1 MRVLSANREF
11 TVAHPGRTTLATFFE
26 KFRSGLSKTRTNLS
40 DGLSKVFSGK
50 TRLDEDILEFLEE
63 RLIAADLG
71 VNTTMELI
79 DRLRANI
86 SLRERGD
93 LETVIAT
100 IKSDLL
106 AQLTELRNGHAGEL
120 KNRPHVIMVTG
131 VNGAGKTTS
140 IGKLASLYRN
150 QGKSVL
156 VGAAD
161 TFRAAASQQLEIWA
175 ERAGVDVVRN
185 KAGAD
190 SAAVAYDAVAAAQN
204 RGVDIALIDTAGRLH
219 TSTNLMEELKKIK
232 RVIGKRIPDAP
243 HEVYL
248 VLDATTG
255 QNGLVQARQ
264 FNEAVGVTG
273 IILAKLDGTARGGIV
288 VAIQRELG
296 VPVLYVGVGEQ
307 IDDLQPFDP
316 EAYVEALFA

>member
-1 MRVLSANREF
+1 MFYLQIENSLS
-11 TVAHPGRTTLATFFE
+11 HPGRTTLATFFE

-79 DRLRANI
+79 ERLRANI

-106 AQLTELRNGHAGEL
+106 AQLTELRNGHSGEL

-255 QNGLVQARQ
+255 QNGLVQARL

>member
-1 MRVLSANREF
+1 
-11 TVAHPGRTTLATFFE
+11 
-26 KFRSGLSKTRTNLS
+26 
-40 DGLSKVFSGK
+40 
-50 TRLDEDILEFLEE
+50 
-63 RLIAADLG
+63 
-71 VNTTMELI
+71 MELI
-79 DRLRANI
+79 ERLRANI

-106 AQLTELRNGHAGEL
+106 AQLTELRNGHSGEL

>member
-1 MRVLSANREF
+1 
-11 TVAHPGRTTLATFFE
+11 
-26 KFRSGLSKTRTNLS
+26 
-40 DGLSKVFSGK
+40 
-50 TRLDEDILEFLEE
+50 
-63 RLIAADLG
+63 
-71 VNTTMELI
+71 MELI
-79 DRLRANI
+79 ERLRSNI
-86 SLRERGD
+86 KLRERGD
-93 LETVIAT
+93 LETVVSI
-100 IKSDLL
+100 IKNDLIE
-106 AQLTELRNGHAGEL
+106 QLGALQNGSADKAEH
-120 KNRPHVIMVTG
+120 KPHVIMITG

-140 IGKLASLYRN
+140 IGKLANLYRN

-161 TFRAAASQQLEIWA
+161 TFRAAASQQLEVWA
-175 ERAGVDVVRN
+175 ERAGVDIVRN

-190 SAAVAYDAVAAAQN
+190 SAAVAFDAVAAA
-204 RGVDIALIDTAGRLH
+204 RKRDVDIALIDTAGRLH

-232 RVIGKRIPDAP
+232 RVIGKPVEGAP
-243 HEVYL
+243 HEVLL

-264 FNEAVGVTG
+264 FNEAVGVSG

-296 VPVLYVGVGEQ
+296 VPVKYIGVGEQ
-307 IDDLQPFDP
+307 IDDLQPFEP